1 MTLQLWRLELGK
13 GGGEDNWGQSWGH
26 VGAEEGVTLGVP
38 ATHLGTALPLCRR
51 ALIEISC

>member
-1 MTLQLWRLELGK
+1 MTPQLWRLELGK

-26 VGAEEGVTLGVP
+26 VGAEQGVTLGVP